1 MKFVTFQP
9 LKVKSVLD
17 KKEVYKAEENNTFN
31 NKIFCLKLDNT
42 TRERV
47 FLTAP
52 SFPQVMIIFETDKFE
67 EVDAISWVN
76 KLFLNIETPSSS
88 KYKEYT
94 VDKIDASSV
103 ISMRIISTSDNV
115 DKVQKEF
122 LDADLYELDEL
133 SGYEWFRAVDKGQ
146 WWNTSDAVEFV
157 RVISSCM
164 IPFMPLKE
172 DMYDSAINLVR
183 REFRKRK
190 YSVKK

>member
-17 KKEVYKAEENNTFN
+17 KKEVYKAEKNSILN

-47 FLTAP
+47 FLAAP

-67 EVDAISWVN
+67 EIDTISWLN

-94 VDKIDASSV
+94 VDEIDASSV
-103 ISMRIISTSDNV
+103 ISMRILSTSDNV

-122 LDADLYELDEL
+122 LDVDLYELDEL
-133 SGYEWFRAVDKGQ
+133 SGYEWFRSVDKGQ
-146 WWNTSDAVEFV
+146 WWGTSDAVEFV
-157 RVISSCM
+157 SVITSCM

-172 DMYDSAINLVR
+172 DVYDSAINLVR